1 MGVSTKETASE
12 LQKFTSN
19 EGAKILH
26 DWMEAM
32 RLDVLALA
40 AATDVIAGSGTAA
53 VDSITNIEE

>member
-1 MGVSTKETASE
+1 MAVSTREIVSE

-19 EGAKILH
+19 EGAKLLH

-53 VDSITNIEE
+53 VDAITNVEE